1 MSLYTCAIDSTRTTC
16 VFFAHTFVCVLPCGQ
31 LARKAAMVQEL
42 KNMPIAVQQGEVL
55 RLDYVLFMDVTR
67 RTAVCRSYYTANLWA
82 VTKKKD
88 WGQ

>member
-1 MSLYTCAIDSTRTTC
+1 
-16 VFFAHTFVCVLPCGQ
+16 
-31 LARKAAMVQEL
+31 MVQEL